1 MTSSHPAAPS
11 RDDRSPFLLPLAAL
25 AAACLVTLVSFRIFD
40 TDLWQHL
47 VRAKAM
53 LTLRTIP
60 HQEIWT
66 WPIYGTPEKNAAW
79 AFALLLWPFWSLGGV
94 TGLFVW
100 RWLAILSAFGVA
112 WVIGHRLSARGV
124 SALMVVMA
132 CAMVF
137 RQRAQ
142 PRPETMAMILLGLEL
157 WLLESRR
164 QSGKDRT

>member
-1 MTSSHPAAPS
+1 MTSTRPAAPS
-11 RDDRSPFLLPLAAL
+11 RDDRSPFLWPLAAL

-53 LTLRTIP
+53 LALRAIP
-60 HQEIWT
+60 HQQMWT

-79 AFALLLWPFWSLGGV
+79 AFALLLWPFWSLAGV

-100 RWLAILSAFGVA
+100 RWLTILAAFGVA
-112 WVIGHRLSARGV
+112 WAIARRLGARGV
-124 SALMVVMA
+124 SALVVMVA
-132 CAMVF
+132 CAMVY

-142 PRPETMAMILLGLEL
+142 PRPETVAVI
-157 WLLESRR
+157 
-164 QSGKDRT
+164 